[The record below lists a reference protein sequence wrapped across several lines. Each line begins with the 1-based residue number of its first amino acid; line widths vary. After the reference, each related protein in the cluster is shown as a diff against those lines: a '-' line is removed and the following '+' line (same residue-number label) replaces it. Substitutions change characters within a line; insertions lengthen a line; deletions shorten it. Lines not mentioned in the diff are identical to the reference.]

1 MMKKRFMMVLVAAL
15 VAFAAFAAFAGD
27 VKTKVKLDTCMFA
40 ELRGKTIEVMYT
52 TDYDDYLCDD
62 CDGVETVAHK
72 LGGYYACLEKL
83 DGFTGLVSAD
93 QKLLGVINKYHQV
106 LSKECII
113 GKTKTGHYYII
124 RN

>member
-1 MMKKRFMMVLVAAL
+1 MMKKRFMMVLVVMLVAL
-15 VAFAAFAAFAGD
+15 VAFAED
-27 VKTKVKLDTCMFA
+27 VKTKVKLDTCMFT

-52 TDYDDYLCDD
+52 TDYDDYLCED
-62 CDGVETVAHK
+62 CDDVETVAHK

-83 DGFTGLVSAD
+83 DGFTGLVSTD

-124 RN
+124 LN